1 MMVYALICIAFVLL
15 GIVGLQ
21 FTYLFY
27 VDRLYRERRAYLQRL
42 EKRTRRLE
50 AKLTAA
56 EDIIAEQQSRLELLL
71 PIDPLDDPDEIEWVD
86 VIDEH

>member
-1 MMVYALICIAFVLL
+1 MLVYALICIAFVLL

-27 VDRLYRERRAYLQRL
+27 VDRLYRERRAYMQRL

-50 AKLTAA
+50 AKLIAA
-56 EDIIAEQQSRLELLL
+56 DDLIADQQTRLDLLVG
-71 PIDPLDDPDEIEWVD
+71 PIDDSNEIEWVD
-86 VIDEH
+86 VIDDL